1 MATRANIM
9 ITSDWKNFAAAY
21 CHWDGGLWHVG
32 QTLNTLYK
40 DTDTILDLVALGDMS
55 SLYATV
61 EQTATDEGNVY
72 KESGGKVEMKT
83 EENVFIP
90 SCGEEYLYV
99 WDANQEMWFVGT
111 YYTSTPNWQHL
122 DKALKS
128 FSAGFDEKI
137 IFGEDYTGDIFQTA
151 EAA

>member
-21 CHWDGGLWHVG
+21 CHWEGGLWNVG
-32 QTLNTLYK
+32 QLLNEHYN
-40 DTDTILDLVALGDMS
+40 DTDTVLDLVALGDMS
-55 SLYATV
+55 SLKETV
-61 EQTATDEGNVY
+61 ELTATDEKNVY
-72 KESGGKVEMKT
+72 KEQDGEVEMKT

-99 WDANQEMWFVGT
+99 WDANQEMWFMGT
-111 YYTSTPNWQHL
+111 YYTSTPNWRILELAVKKFL
-122 DKALKS
+122 DEVP
-128 FSAGFDEKI
+128 EKI
-137 IFGEDYTGDIFQTA
+137 IFGEDYTSYNMA